1 MDVQKVHA
9 YGVDRHVWQPID
21 LELTPAHVVAL
32 LPEGTCGN
40 TIHRLITNIQRF
52 LDPAVEAWIGDAPY
66 DDFLKLAAGA
76 A

>member
-1 MDVQKVHA
+1 
-9 YGVDRHVWQPID
+9 
-21 LELTPAHVVAL
+21 